1 MKNII
6 NLIVAFC
13 FLNQTSFAKTE
24 LIYQTQKYRT
34 TTALLSQDL
43 TIDEL
48 AAKVSILV
56 FNPKVYVEIIDYAK
70 AAKIDPKNTRVGAV
84 AKANKIFI
92 DGLKDPIILAN
103 SESLEMSYKNEKI
116 NYNNSISISENLKNI
131 EQFLKSRTGGASNVF
146 PDSKKKS
153 NYAAFNKLNYLNELI
168 LGKKAEANLFIPV
181 IAAIAL
187 AAVGISLGFNH
198 VMNIVNP
205 ETFQQEWPFD
215 PKNIKEPVSF
225 ACSDNEFV
233 MRQGKEE
240 FKFRS
245 DAYAQNNGETVP
257 SHLVTYKD
265 SKQYSTLKITQENKK
280 IYFED
285 NVFKS
290 NPRMTAQIKSNIATF
305 ANDSLGSDGSENPC
319 KSGTMD
325 PVIKE
330 KWNQF
335 AQNINTLKKD
345 KAGRK
350 QITNELLSNSPSKS
364 K

>member
-1 MKNII
+1 M
-6 NLIVAFC
+6 
-13 FLNQTSFAKTE
+13 S
-24 LIYQTQKYRT
+24 
-34 TTALLSQDL
+34 
-43 TIDEL
+43 
-48 AAKVSILV
+48 
-56 FNPKVYVEIIDYAK
+56 
-70 AAKIDPKNTRVGAV
+70 AV
-84 AKANKIFI
+84 AKGNKIFI

-103 SESLEMSYKNEKI
+103 SETLEMSYKNEKI
-116 NYNNSISISENLKNI
+116 NYNNIISISENLKNI
-131 EQFLKSRTGGASNVF
+131 EQVLKSRTAGASNASS
-146 PDSKKKS
+146 DYGKKTNDVTTTK
-153 NYAAFNKLNYLNELI
+153 FNYLNELI
-168 LGKKAEANLFIPV
+168 LGKKAEAGLFIV
-181 IAAIAL
+181 AIGVTVLAL
-187 AAVGISLGFNH
+187 VGISLGFNH

-215 PKNIKEPVSF
+215 PKSIKEPVSF

-233 MRQGKEE
+233 MKQGKEE

-265 SKQYSTLKITQENKK
+265 SKQYSTLKITQENGK

-285 NVFKS
+285 NAFKS
-290 NPRMTAQIKSNIATF
+290 NPTITAQIKSNITTF
-305 ANDSLGSDGSENPC
+305 ANNSLGSDGSENPC

-345 KAGRK
+345 KTGRK
-350 QITNELLSNSPSKS
+350 QIIKELLSNSPSKS